1 MRHDTLCDF
10 LECLRGFGGH
20 DIGAI
25 ELSRLS
31 GKERAFCG
39 SLFAKSGATRM
50 RIGKGYYYKVSE
62 VIAYIEKLLENGQC
76 DMRVPPVRKT
86 IKVPCPSFETAR
98 VKSVHFCKELRAR
111 GVETFTSSQL
121 SGATDLHRD
130 ALAKLLVPVS
140 RIKGATTVMYEVD
153 SFLGLYAR
161 PGELS
166 PDVCKICGSLP
177 ERVELMS
184 VSGVRCSNIACGQ
197 HLRTFLTND
206 WVKYGSKKVP

>member
-1 MRHDTLCDF
+1 
-10 LECLRGFGGH
+10 
-20 DIGAI
+20 
-25 ELSRLS
+25 
-31 GKERAFCG
+31 
-39 SLFAKSGATRM
+39 M
-50 RIGKGYYYKVSE
+50 RIRQGYYYKVSE

-98 VKSVHFCKELRAR
+98 LKSVHFCKELRAR

-130 ALAKLLVPVS
+130 ALAKLLLVVT
-140 RIKGATTVMYEVD
+140 REMKATTLFYSVE

-177 ERVELMS
+177 EPIELMS
-184 VSGVRCSNIACGQ
+184 VSGVRCSNIACPQ
-197 HLRTFLTND
+197 HLRAFLTND
-206 WVKYGSKKVP
+206 WVRYGSKKVP